1 MKTQDFWLRVL
12 NVHSHESKVVK
23 QLYLFQFFQGAG
35 IAFFFTSSFAQFL
48 ERFKITELPWVM
60 ILSAFLLWLTGWLY
74 TVLEHRFGLKKFNF
88 WAIVIMA
95 LTMLLLWIFDSRSGQ
110 GWFLYLMLAWYNVLY
125 LINNL
130 QFWGVAA
137 LIFDLRQSK
146 RLFAVISAG
155 DIPAKFIG
163 YSLALVVVPYTGTE
177 NLLLIG
183 AGFMVASIPFFN
195 RVFTSGHLDTHDHA
209 EEKGG
214 SKHVS
219 KHQPQFKT
227 LIKNLFD
234 NSYVRRIAFI
244 SLLTATCVILINY
257 GFYGEVKKANKKDV
271 DLATFIAF
279 FYASIRIIALIM
291 KTIIS
296 GRLTASVGI
305 KQALFITPLGM
316 ILLMGAIVAVNWT
329 LPEGKAIFY
338 LFGVASMLVDVLRTS
353 FNSPVLLTLMQ
364 PLPTHE
370 RLRAHNIVKGIMD
383 PFANLLPGIFLL
395 ALYYLHVHVD
405 LMFLSYLL
413 IILGGLWI
421 IGVMM
426 VNRQYLKILIRTIGS
441 RYFSREEFDLNDA
454 DVVQRLTDKMMTGT
468 DAEVISILRMLSSR
482 IDSIAEHL
490 IARLLQHNSDQI
502 KKETLRLISLRNIT
516 PLRKNVADMLRLD
529 ISDEVRDQAV
539 MTYCKMAD
547 SQSDIMPWLDHSHK
561 ELRRAAVAGMLAN
574 TDTVIRR
581 RGETALH
588 SLLTSK
594 ETEDKLAAVTI
605 LNELKDKYDHHAHA
619 HLIDDE
625 DPAIRTLAMKAV
637 GRACLPETAAALMNH
652 VLRHEKQVLG
662 SLFEAGPIAL
672 PKIRHQIIDHD
683 TPELLRHK
691 LIVLCGK
698 IGGDNA
704 RHILI
709 ELLKKHDRDHT
720 YIIKALYRCRYIADE
735 KTLKIFEGIAR
746 KYIIYGVELLHMQQA
761 LSKKATTYSILNISL
776 QYELQ
781 EIREVLLSAFGCMYD
796 REKINQAK
804 NGLNASHKE
813 SIANAMEIVELLV
826 KKDIGRQFNLMF
838 EKATVDQRCAALKS
852 LFTEKQFAE
861 IEQIMSRI
869 LSEKPIQYYSWTK
882 ACSLYLSKKY
892 FHHIDHDLY
901 EKYIHSENKLLKE
914 TALFA
919 SSTS

>member
-1 MKTQDFWLRVL
+1 MKRQDFWLRVL
-12 NVHSHESKVVK
+12 NVHSHERKVVK

-60 ILSAFLLWLTGWLY
+60 VISAFLLWATGWLY
-74 TVLEHRFGLKKFNF
+74 TALEHKYGLKKFNF
-88 WAIVIMA
+88 WAIIIMS
-95 LTMLLLWIFDSRSGQ
+95 LTMPVFWIFDSSGGQ

-125 LINNL
+125 LVNNL
-130 QFWGVAA
+130 QFWGMAA
-137 LIFDLRQSK
+137 LLFDLRQSK

-163 YSLALVVVPYTGTE
+163 YSLALVAVPYTGVE

-183 AGFMVASIPFFN
+183 TGFMVLSIPFFN
-195 RVFTSGHLDTHDHA
+195 RVFTLGHLESHNHA
-209 EEKGG
+209 EG
-214 SKHVS
+214 KHQGKHES

-227 LIKNLFD
+227 LIKNLFE
-234 NSYVRRIAFI
+234 NTYVRRIAFI
-244 SLLTATCVILINY
+244 SLLTATCVIVINY

-279 FYASIRIIALIM
+279 FYASIRVIALIV

-296 GRLTASVGI
+296 GRLTATVGV

-316 ILLMGAIVAVNWT
+316 LISMGAIVAVHWT
-329 LPEGKAIFY
+329 LPESKAIFY
-338 LFGVASMLVDVLRTS
+338 LFGVASMLVEVLRTS
-353 FNSPVLLTLMQ
+353 FNTPVLLTVMQ

-383 PFANLLPGIFLL
+383 PFANLLPGIFFL

-405 LMFLSYLL
+405 IMLLSYLL

-421 IGVMM
+421 ISVIM
-426 VNRQYLKILIRTIGS
+426 VNRQYLKILIRTIGN
-441 RYFSREEFDLNDA
+441 RYFSREEFDLNDT
-454 DVVQRLTDKMMTGT
+454 DVIQRLSDKMMTGT
-468 DAEVISILRMLSSR
+468 DSEVISILRMLSSK

-502 KKETLRLISLRNIT
+502 KLETLRLISLRNIKS
-516 PLRKNVADMLRLD
+516 LRKNVTDMLKLD
-529 ISDEVRDQAV
+529 NSDEVRNQAV
-539 MTYCKMAD
+539 MTYCKLTD
-547 SQSDIMPWLDHSHK
+547 GQYDILKWLDHSNK
-561 ELRRAAVAGMLAN
+561 EIRKAAISGMLAN

-581 RGETALH
+581 KGETALH
-588 SLLTSK
+588 SLLTSQDN
-594 ETEDKLAAVTI
+594 EDKLTAVAI
-605 LNELKDKYDHHAHA
+605 LTELKDKYDHHEHA
-619 HLIDDE
+619 QLINDE
-625 DPAIRTLAMKAV
+625 DATIRTLAMKAV
-637 GRACLPETAAALMNH
+637 GRACLPETAEALVSH
-652 VLRHEKQVLG
+652 VLREEKQVLI
-662 SLFEAGPIAL
+662 SLLEAGPVAL
-672 PKIRHQIIDHD
+672 PKIRQQIIAND
-683 TPELLRHK
+683 TPEPLRHK
-691 LIVLCGK
+691 LIAVCGK
-698 IGGDNA
+698 IGGENA

-709 ELLKKHDRDHT
+709 ELLKKHDRDQA
-720 YIIKALYRCRYIADE
+720 YVIKALYRCRYVADE
-735 KTLKIFEGIAR
+735 RTLKIFEGIAR

-761 LSKKATTYSILNISL
+761 LSKKATNYSILNVSL

-826 KKDIGRQFNLMF
+826 KKDIGRPFNTMF
-838 EKATVDQRCAALKS
+838 EKTTIEQRCAALKS
-852 LFTEKQFAE
+852 LFTEKQFEE
-861 IEQIMSRI
+861 IEQILGRI

-892 FHHIDHDLY
+892 LHHIDQDLY
-901 EKYIHSENKLLKE
+901 EKYIHSDNKLLKE

-919 SSTS
+919 SSSS